1 VESLESVVPVAIEK
15 SPVPKAALLPTRTVP
30 NATVTPPVNVFAPP
44 NVSAAAPAFVSEHPP
59 PNAPLKTTTLGV
71 VTVVFEVNAPL
82 PLNVSVPLF
91 AASPIVTAPPIE

>member
-30 NATVTPPVNVFAPP
+30 NATDTPPENVFAPP
-44 NVSAAAPAFVSEHPP
+44 NVSTDAPSFVNEKDPP
-59 PNAPLKTTTLGV
+59 TAPLNTTTLGV
-71 VTVVFEVNAPL
+71 VTVVFEVKAPL
-82 PLNVSVPLF
+82 PLNVSIPEF